1 MEKIIAGL
9 VQMDSGPDMNEN
21 MRMAEQ
27 YVREAAEQG
36 AKLILFPE
44 TAEYTGADMPG
55 HASAVPG
62 YVSRRFSSLAKRYG
76 VYLHC
81 GSMTVRRHPGRPSNT
96 SFLFG
101 PDGETI
107 AEYSKIH
114 MFDVNIPG
122 SVSYEESH
130 EICPGNEIVLADTA
144 LGLFGMSI
152 CYDIYFPEILH
163 IPSLRKADVNI
174 CVSAAAKPSAP
185 FFEKILPAR
194 ALENVTYL
202 AFVNNVGPMAGLDMA
217 GESRALSPLG
227 DEIVRCGDSE
237 EIVRFTADTE
247 ELTRA
252 RSVRRHLSDFR
263 RDIDWNP
270 V

>member
-96 SFLFG
+96 SF
-101 PDGETI
+101 
-107 AEYSKIH
+107 
-114 MFDVNIPG
+114 DVNIPG
-122 SVSYEESH
+122 SVSYEESR

-152 CYDIYFPEILH
+152 CYDIRFPEQYRLMASSGADAFLIAADFTKATGERHWEALLRTRAIENGCYVLAANQCGQKARFEAYGHSMIIAPDGEILAEADDTPQVLIAELDPEVLERTRNE
-163 IPSLRKADVNI
+163 IPSL
-174 CVSAAAKPSAP
+174 
-185 FFEKILPAR
+185 
-194 ALENVTYL
+194 EN
-202 AFVNNVGPMAGLDMA
+202 
-217 GESRALSPLG
+217 
-227 DEIVRCGDSE
+227 
-237 EIVRFTADTE
+237 
-247 ELTRA
+247 
-252 RSVRRHLSDFR
+252 R
-263 RDIDWNP
+263 RDDLYRVSSGNVRIYEE
-270 V
+270 

>member
-81 GSMTVRRHPGRPSNT
+81 GSMTAPS
-96 SFLFG
+96 G
-101 PDGETI
+101 
-107 AEYSKIH
+107 A
-114 MFDVNIPG
+114 
-122 SVSYEESH
+122 SVQH
-130 EICPGNEIVLADTA
+130 V
-144 LGLFGMSI
+144 
-152 CYDIYFPEILH
+152 
-163 IPSLRKADVNI
+163 V
-174 CVSAAAKPSAP
+174 
-185 FFEKILPAR
+185 
-194 ALENVTYL
+194 
-202 AFVNNVGPMAGLDMA
+202 
-217 GESRALSPLG
+217 
-227 DEIVRCGDSE
+227 
-237 EIVRFTADTE
+237 
-247 ELTRA
+247 
-252 RSVRRHLSDFR
+252 SVRTRWRNDCR
-263 RDIDWNP
+263 IQQNTY

>member
-122 SVSYEESH
+122 SVSYEESR

-144 LGLFGMSI
+144 LRHEHLLRYPLSGTVPADG
-152 CYDIYFPEILH
+152 ILRSRC
-163 IPSLRKADVNI
+163 ISDSGGFYESNG
-174 CVSAAAKPSAP
+174 
-185 FFEKILPAR
+185 R
-194 ALENVTYL
+194 A
-202 AFVNNVGPMAGLDMA
+202 
-217 GESRALSPLG
+217 PLG
-227 DEIVRCGDSE
+227 S
-237 EIVRFTADTE
+237 TAAH
-247 ELTRA
+247 A
-252 RSVRRHLSDFR
+252 RH
-263 RDIDWNP
+263 
-270 V
+270 

>member
-152 CYDIYFPEILH
+152 CYDIRFPEQVTARCAAPEDLEEIQEYL
-163 IPSLRKADVNI
+163 SEYCADFGYSVDELL
-174 CVSAAAKPSAP
+174 SAP
-185 FFEKILPAR
+185 FTVITP
-194 ALENVTYL
+194 
-202 AFVNNVGPMAGLDMA
+202 
-217 GESRALSPLG
+217 
-227 DEIVRCGDSE
+227 DSK
-237 EIVRFTADTE
+237 
-247 ELTRA
+247 
-252 RSVRRHLSDFR
+252 
-263 RDIDWNP
+263 NP
-270 V
+270 YKQMYVAN

>member
-107 AEYSKIH
+107 AEYRK
-114 MFDVNIPG
+114 
-122 SVSYEESH
+122 Y
-130 EICPGNEIVLADTA
+130 IC
-144 LGLFGMSI
+144 
-152 CYDIYFPEILH
+152 
-163 IPSLRKADVNI
+163 
-174 CVSAAAKPSAP
+174 
-185 FFEKILPAR
+185 
-194 ALENVTYL
+194 
-202 AFVNNVGPMAGLDMA
+202 
-217 GESRALSPLG
+217 
-227 DEIVRCGDSE
+227 
-237 EIVRFTADTE
+237 
-247 ELTRA
+247 LT
-252 RSVRRHLSDFR
+252 
-263 RDIDWNP
+263 
-270 V
+270 

>member
-1 MEKIIAGL
+1 MKRGDKKMEKIIAGL

-152 CYDIYFPEILH
+152 CYDIRFPEQYRLMASSGADAFLIAADFTKATGERHWEAL
-163 IPSLRKADVNI
+163 LR
-174 CVSAAAKPSAP
+174 
-185 FFEKILPAR
+185 
-194 ALENVTYL
+194 
-202 AFVNNVGPMAGLDMA
+202 
-217 GESRALSPLG
+217 
-227 DEIVRCGDSE
+227 
-237 EIVRFTADTE
+237 
-247 ELTRA
+247 TRA
-252 RSVRRHLSDFR
+252 IENGCYVLAA
-263 RDIDWNP
+263 N
-270 V
+270 

>member
-62 YVSRRFSSLAKRYG
+62 
-76 VYLHC
+76 
-81 GSMTVRRHPGRPSNT
+81 MTVRRHPGRPSNT

-152 CYDIYFPEILH
+152 CYDIRFPEQYRLMASSGADAFLIAADFTKATGERHWEALLRTRAIENGCYVLAANQCGQKARFEAYGHSMIIAPDGEILAEADDTPQVLIAELDPEVLERTRNE
-163 IPSLRKADVNI
+163 IPSL
-174 CVSAAAKPSAP
+174 
-185 FFEKILPAR
+185 
-194 ALENVTYL
+194 EN
-202 AFVNNVGPMAGLDMA
+202 
-217 GESRALSPLG
+217 
-227 DEIVRCGDSE
+227 
-237 EIVRFTADTE
+237 
-247 ELTRA
+247 
-252 RSVRRHLSDFR
+252 R
-263 RDIDWNP
+263 RDDLYRVSSGNVRIYEE
-270 V
+270 